1 MTDISSRSSD
11 PVFANLRNKGCE
23 DKHALADIKK
33 KKKKNEALQHPGICT
48 WPGRCVNLYLTNYV
62 AGKETTKAVEKV
74 NSKEFIIRDEDS
86 SKIRKQV
93 LVR

>member
-1 MTDISSRSSD
+1 MTDIPSRSSD
-11 PVFANLRNKGCE
+11 PVFANLRNKVCE
-23 DKHALADIKK
+23 GKHALADI
-33 KKKKNEALQHPGICT
+33 KKKNEALQHPGICT
-48 WPGRCVNLYLTNYV
+48 WPGRCVNLYLTNYL

-74 NSKEFIIRDEDS
+74 NSKEFIIRAEDS